1 MRKMNEDEQGR
12 LPLLPVCAVQLA
24 KKLDVHLILGGAAV
38 YRCDNRLIFI
48 DGFSRCDQTAA
59 QEALFPQA
67 QRRPAPARAR
77 NIIASRPRL
86 PYSEEVNGRTWKAW
100 LVPGGLLL
108 ALAAA
113 LVSSSL
119 FVQVAPSLAFYYVA
133 VFAAGLLLAWRF
145 NSSRVLF
152 SLLVLLLAHRAV
164 DFFAAGQVQTGSVH
178 TGPGRTAVA
187 LAALLVPLNFIV
199 FASMRE
205 RGLTIAGVAPRFGL
219 LFLESVVFAVLCR
232 PENSPAN
239 PHPGEAAIPLWIP
252 LLLTFVA
259 AIAVFVR
266 RFFQTRK
273 PIEPGFAWSMAA
285 VFMWLQFAPTG
296 KMSDA
301 YVATAALILAASLIE
316 TSYVLAY
323 HDELTGIRGRRAF
336 NESLLSLDQQY
347 AIAIVDIDHFKK
359 FNDTYGHDVG
369 DQVLCMVAKRLSQ
382 VGGDGQAFRCGGE
395 EFAIVFCNTSA
406 KEAFEHLD
414 ALRLIVEKSTFHVRG
429 ADRRAE
435 RIAEERAERRSD
447 PRDEPDRR
455 MSARRSVKRKSVKES
470 AKKKIAAASPNQPQ
484 KSADP
489 DFVLKGVDFAL
500 KGRGFSRAVTPAKSE
515 AASAAEAQPT
525 EQDDLFPQPA
535 SQPPDRLSD
544 HLSVTVS
551 IGVAEPSTRNRQPEQ
566 VIQAADQALYRAKNK
581 GRNRVEL
588 ASTAPLRLAEPKRAK
603 ASRL

>member
-1 MRKMNEDEQGR
+1 M
-12 LPLLPVCAVQLA
+12 
-24 KKLDVHLILGGAAV
+24 
-38 YRCDNRLIFI
+38 
-48 DGFSRCDQTAA
+48 
-59 QEALFPQA
+59 
-67 QRRPAPARAR
+67 
-77 NIIASRPRL
+77 
-86 PYSEEVNGRTWKAW
+86 NGRTWKAW

-108 ALAAA
+108 ALAAT
-113 LVSSSL
+113 LVNSSL
-119 FVQVAPSLAFYYVA
+119 FVQVAPSLAFYYVG

-164 DFFAAGQVQTGSVH
+164 DFFSAGQGLTGNVLTGSVD
-178 TGPGRTAVA
+178 TGPGRTAVV
-187 LAALLVPLNFIV
+187 LAALLIPLNFIA

-205 RGLTIAGVAPRFGL
+205 RGLIIAGIAPRFGL

-239 PHPGEAAIPLWIP
+239 PHHPATAAIPHWI
-252 LLLTFVA
+252 LLSFAA
-259 AIAVFVR
+259 AIALFVR

-273 PIEPGFAWSMAA
+273 PIEPGFVWSMAA
-285 VFMWLQFAPTG
+285 VFMWLQFAPVG
-296 KMSDA
+296 KASEA
-301 YVATAALILAASLIE
+301 YVATAALILGASLIE

-369 DQVLCMVAKRLSQ
+369 DQVLCMVASRLSQ

-395 EFAIVFCNTSA
+395 EFAIVFRNTSA

-414 ALRLIVEKSTFHVRG
+414 ALRQVIEKSTFQVRG
-429 ADRRAE
+429 SERRAE
-435 RIAEERAERRSD
+435 RVAESRRELRNE
-447 PRDEPDRR
+447 PRNELRTGESDRR
-455 MSARRSVKRKSVKES
+455 KS
-470 AKKKIAAASPNQPQ
+470 AKKKTAAASP
-484 KSADP
+484 
-489 DFVLKGVDFAL
+489 
-500 KGRGFSRAVTPAKSE
+500 
-515 AASAAEAQPT
+515 
-525 EQDDLFPQPA
+525 
-535 SQPPDRLSD
+535 SQSPDR
-544 HLSVTVS
+544 LSVTVS
-551 IGVAEPSTRNRQPEQ
+551 IGVAEPSTRYRQPEQ

-588 ASTAPLRLAEPKRAK
+588 ASTTPLRLAEGKRAK

>member
-1 MRKMNEDEQGR
+1 M
-12 LPLLPVCAVQLA
+12 
-24 KKLDVHLILGGAAV
+24 
-38 YRCDNRLIFI
+38 
-48 DGFSRCDQTAA
+48 
-59 QEALFPQA
+59 
-67 QRRPAPARAR
+67 
-77 NIIASRPRL
+77 
-86 PYSEEVNGRTWKAW
+86 PYSEAVNGRAWKAW

-113 LVSSSL
+113 LVNSSL
-119 FVQVAPSLAFYYVA
+119 FVQVAPSLSFYYVGG
-133 VFAAGLLLAWRF
+133 FAAGLLLAWRF

-152 SLLVLLLAHRAV
+152 SLLVLLVAHRAV
-164 DFFAAGQVQTGSVH
+164 GFFAAGQFNAGSVH

-199 FASMRE
+199 FAAMRE
-205 RGLTIAGVAPRFGL
+205 RGLIIAGIAPRFAL

-239 PHPGEAAIPLWIP
+239 PHHPGAAAIPLWIL

-273 PIEPGFAWSMAA
+273 PIEPGFVWSVAA
-285 VFMWLQFAPTG
+285 VFMWLEFAPVG
-296 KMSDA
+296 KASDA

-369 DQVLCMVAKRLSQ
+369 DQVLCLVAKRLSQ
-382 VGGDGQAFRCGGE
+382 AGGEGQAFRCGGE
-395 EFAIVFCNTSA
+395 EFAIVFRNASA
-406 KEAFEHLD
+406 KEAFDHLD
-414 ALRLIVEKSTFHVRG
+414 ALRQIIEKSTFHMRG
-429 ADRRAE
+429 SDRRAQ
-435 RIAEERAERRSD
+435 RTSDTSAEKSSNRRAGEL
-447 PRDEPDRR
+447 DRR
-455 MSARRSVKRKSVKES
+455 KP
-470 AKKKIAAASPNQPQ
+470 AKKKAAGLRR
-484 KSADP
+484 D
-489 DFVLKGVDFAL
+489 
-500 KGRGFSRAVTPAKSE
+500 GRIRPSSG
-515 AASAAEAQPT
+515 AQPRAN
-525 EQDDLFPQPA
+525 QQP
-535 SQPPDRLSD
+535 D

-551 IGVAEPSTRNRQPEQ
+551 IGVAEPSTRYRQPEQ

-588 ASTAPLRLAEPKRAK
+588 ASTAPLRLAESKRAK